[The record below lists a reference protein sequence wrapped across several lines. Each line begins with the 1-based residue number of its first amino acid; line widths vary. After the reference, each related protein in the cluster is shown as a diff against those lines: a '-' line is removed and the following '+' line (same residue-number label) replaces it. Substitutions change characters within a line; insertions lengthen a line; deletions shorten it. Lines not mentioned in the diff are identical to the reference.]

1 MQFSKLKATPKSM
14 ILTLL
19 FALLTVSPVFAQEAE
34 ASSMN
39 LETLLIIVLSFVL
52 IVAILILVIGL
63 YLVSII
69 RMILLESKKQE
80 AAAEGKEYVQEVQK
94 SWISKVVSK
103 ASDVVPIE
111 KEETIL
117 LDHNYDGIKEL
128 DNHLPPWWKWGFY
141 FTIAWS
147 AVYLL
152 VFHVF
157 DAQPLMIEEYE
168 IAMEDARLA
177 KEARMTLAENNIDE
191 NNVEVTEA
199 AEDLANGKAIYDREC
214 LACHA
219 AEGQGLIGPNF
230 TDNYWIHGGDIKDL
244 FVTIK
249 YGVPQKGMIAWQSK
263 LSPSDMRDVASYI
276 LTFVGTTPQ
285 NPPPPKPPEGELYI
299 PEPSEEEPASDEPVE
314 QVAEL

>member
-103 ASDVVPIE
+103 ASRCGANR
-111 KEETIL
+111 K
-117 LDHNYDGIKEL
+117 
-128 DNHLPPWWKWGFY
+128 
-141 FTIAWS
+141 
-147 AVYLL
+147 
-152 VFHVF
+152 
-157 DAQPLMIEEYE
+157 
-168 IAMEDARLA
+168 R
-177 KEARMTLAENNIDE
+177 RNNTVGPQLRRHQRTRQSFAAL
-191 NNVEVTEA
+191 VEVG
-199 AEDLANGKAIYDREC
+199 LLLYHCLEC
-214 LACHA
+214 CVSAGFSCIRCA
-219 AEGQGLIGPNF
+219 
-230 TDNYWIHGGDIKDL
+230 T
-244 FVTIK
+244 
-249 YGVPQKGMIAWQSK
+249 
-263 LSPSDMRDVASYI
+263 SDD
-276 LTFVGTTPQ
+276 
-285 NPPPPKPPEGELYI
+285 
-299 PEPSEEEPASDEPVE
+299 
-314 QVAEL
+314 